1 MKLLQLPSFVRRSM
15 IFFLLPVAL
24 SLLLSVLLLFF
35 LLFSFALLLST
46 LTASRENTFLRFYR
60 VIAMITWYLL
70 MECIGV
76 LAAAA
81 LWLITCGGLF
91 RNLRWS
97 QQIHGKIQY
106 IWTNGV
112 LLGVRVFLNGHI
124 NYPDCSPLRTGPMII
139 VAQHRSFFDA
149 CIPSVLIGKSKGET
163 VLRHVLKSELILS
176 PSLDLFGHRL
186 PNYFVTRNSSVRE
199 KEVASIAELASGL
212 NQDACVIF
220 PEGTFYSTHRFQ
232 RSLAEI
238 TSSDPNRVSRVQ
250 NLKHVLPLRPG
261 GILALLNSAPD
272 ADLVF
277 IGHHGFDQ
285 FGSFRDILRNVPFS
299 APISITL
306 KKISNSQLPVED
318 EQRLKFLDHEW
329 MEIDRWNE
337 KMFTE
342 HHSFENL

>member
-1 MKLLQLPSFVRRSM
+1 
-15 IFFLLPVAL
+15 
-24 SLLLSVLLLFF
+24 
-35 LLFSFALLLST
+35 
-46 LTASRENTFLRFYR
+46 
-60 VIAMITWYLL
+60 MITWYLF

-81 LWLITCGGLF
+81 LWLITCCGLF

-97 QQIHGKIQY
+97 QQIHGKVQY

-112 LLGVRVFLNGHI
+112 LLGVRVLLNGHI
-124 NYPDCSPLRTGPMII
+124 NYPDCSLLGSGPMII

-149 CIPSVLIGKSKGET
+149 CVPSVLIGKANGET
-163 VLRHVLKSELILS
+163 ILRHVLKSELILS

-186 PNYFVTRNSSVRE
+186 PNYFVMRNSDVRGRE
-199 KEVASIAELASGL
+199 MASIAGLASGL

-232 RSLAEI
+232 RALTEI
-238 TSSDPNRVSRVQ
+238 ASSDSSRVSRVQ

-285 FGSFRDILRNVPFS
+285 FSSFRDILRNVPFS
-299 APISITL
+299 EPISITL
-306 KKISNSQLPVED
+306 KRITNSQLPQDDD
-318 EQRLKFLDHEW
+318 ERLIFLDHEW
-329 MEIDRWNE
+329 TEIDRWNE
-337 KMFTE
+337 KMSIE
-342 HHSFENL
+342 HHS